1 MIDTMSSAALCESK
15 NQPSARYPNPH
26 FRVSEKQKYS
36 KSLGGL
42 DFYFYLCSQVRR
54 KDLRAKPNSHPNYDL
69 DREIRAKSITLKN
82 APCA

>member
-26 FRVSEKQKYS
+26 FRVSVQQKYS

-42 DFYFYLCSQVRR
+42 DFYFYLCSRV
-54 KDLRAKPNSHPNYDL
+54 SEETC
-69 DREIRAKSITLKN
+69 EIFDI
-82 APCA
+82 